1 MKIQSMEPD
10 SIVIAFCISDSFIRH
25 TAVVIASILEHNP
38 REHFVFH
45 VLCGDLSADNRAK
58 LAAMESTC
66 ASIVCH
72 DITQE
77 EERTLPTL
85 VEHVSRE
92 AYFRFRIPEII
103 DAPRV
108 IYSDVDV
115 LVRGPL
121 RPLWETDLQG
131 MPLGAVHEPMN
142 FRSRPPDDWFL
153 FKKTVGMK
161 EGNNYCYSGLLLM
174 DCDKLRAEHAT
185 ERLFE
190 DAALCMKT
198 LSPIFFAASDQVVI
212 NRVFQGRIFPLPARY
227 CMTKPMIELFP
238 KEPIVFRHYMGY
250 YEKPWRNVAWNRTWF
265 PYLRFLLRTPWRNE
279 AWRFVLGHLWSIV
292 WSVHTKNGNT
302 RAFLFGLRVF
312 KRAVRRTLGPRRVFL
327 TFADRRLDKTLRRI
341 RREAEAMGA
350 FDEIRVWD
358 ERNLSPAFRARW
370 ANKLRPDIRGFG
382 YWVWKPEIILRTL
395 DGMKEGEILL
405 YVDAGCRLIK
415 TGQARLEVYFKMAE
429 EAPRGIVAV
438 DTSLENADRYWCKG
452 DLLDYFGVRDRP
464 DLLDTPSIQDG
475 TIFVR
480 KCPQTMDFIRR
491 WAAVWEEDFALVDDS
506 PSHSP
511 DLPGFR
517 EHRHDQAVF
526 SLLAK
531 MAGDIVTIPGT
542 ECNPTKRLP
551 SGSPDWSTMS
561 PVMPIWHRRDKA
573 FHYPL
578 RWHLLRLASR
588 IAPRKE
594 TRRRLRETYRAI
606 PPKHAKP

>member
-1 MKIQSMEPD
+1 MKIQSMGSDP
-10 SIVIAFCISDSFIRH
+10 IIIAFCVSDSFVRH
-25 TAVVIASILEHNP
+25 TAVVIASILASNP
-38 REHFVFH
+38 GEHFVFH
-45 VLCGDLSADNRAK
+45 VLCGDLSADNREK
-58 LAAMESTC
+58 LATMETESV
-66 ASIVCH
+66 SIVCH
-72 DITQE
+72 DVE
-77 EERTLPTL
+77 LKEERDLSIPL
-85 VEHVSRE
+85 EHVSCE
-92 AYFRFRIPEII
+92 AFFRFRIPEVI

-121 RPLWETDLQG
+121 RPLWETDLRG
-131 MPLGAVHEPMN
+131 MPLGAIKDPEEYRATPLETWAV
-142 FRSRPPDDWFL
+142 FRRTL
-153 FKKTVGMK
+153 GMVD
-161 EGNNYCYSGLLLM
+161 GNAYFYSGLLLM

-185 ERLFE
+185 ARLFA
-190 DAALCMKT
+190 DAAACMNT
-198 LSPIFFAASDQVVI
+198 LPANFFSASDQVVI
-212 NRVFQGRIFPLPARY
+212 NRVFQGRILPLPPRY
-227 CMTKPMIELFP
+227 CMTAPMIKRFP

-250 YEKPWRNVAWNRTWF
+250 YEKPWRNIAWNHTWF
-265 PYLRFLLRTPWRNE
+265 PYLRFLLRTPWHNE

-312 KRAVRRTLGPRRVFL
+312 
-327 TFADRRLDKTLRRI
+327 RRLDKTLRRI

-480 KCPQTMDFIRR
+480 KCPQAMDFIRR